1 MIKCIVFKF
10 YHCYFIFML
19 HQKRLGSSVTYDVSL
34 WSSISPTDPLTWKN
48 LFGKPVEMYAGGM
61 RLLSISDKSE
71 LELKDENG
79 EPFVMFFKRGSMV
92 AYGDGFLYYKDED
105 VTSLNPNI

>member
-1 MIKCIVFKF
+1 
-10 YHCYFIFML
+10 ML
-19 HQKRLGSSVTYDVSL
+19 LQKRLGSSVTYDVSL
-34 WSSISPTDPLTWKN
+34 WSPKEPTDRQTWKN
-48 LFGKPVEMYAGGM
+48 LFGDPVAMYANGM

-105 VTSLNPNI
+105 VTPLEPHI